1 MSRYITKKDNQWP
14 ASTWIL
20 LTLEKCKVESTRTCY
35 HTPTSMAKMRSTDSS
50 RYACGCVEE
59 VDALRQ
65 RPDLLSMTWLCPRCS
80 ESWQPP
86 SPTLPQLPQ
95 LHLAKVT
102 VTAGWRAQ
110 RTSPPGPTWDE
121 LRGHSHSLGP
131 RLLWALHCSSASLS
145 LRLLLLPATP
155 VILRALLH
163 TEPCCRACFQEAHP
177 GTCAMGVPTH
187 CLLRCAL
194 GQPIEKTVCS
204 DLAVPLLD
212 IYLDIHLAYLPR
224 VFTGSTV
231 SVHHQKSSTG
241 RFNAHSSFFFFF
253 FFFIRDPKWKPPK
266 CLHQL

>member
-1 MSRYITKKDNQWP
+1 MGKDMSRYITKKDNQWP
-14 ASTWIL
+14 ASTGIL

-145 LRLLLLPATP
+145 LPACSYFPLLPWFWGHSCTRSPASEP
-155 VILRALLH
+155 ASREPILGRVQWEFPL
-163 TEPCCRACFQEAHP
+163 TACYAVHWDNR
-177 GTCAMGVPTH
+177 
-187 CLLRCAL
+187 LRKLCAL
-194 GQPIEKTVCS
+194 T
-204 DLAVPLLD
+204 
-212 IYLDIHLAYLPR
+212 
-224 VFTGSTV
+224 
-231 SVHHQKSSTG
+231 
-241 RFNAHSSFFFFF
+241 
-253 FFFIRDPKWKPPK
+253 
-266 CLHQL
+266 